1 MKLLIFDTET
11 TGLPKTRQPA
21 SNGPNN
27 WPHIVSISWIILET
41 ETNTETKARHYIIR
55 PNGWDIPE
63 DSIKIH
69 GITPEIAHQKGVDLM
84 SVMME
89 FVKED
94 CDMWVAHNLEFDMSV
109 IVNAFLWD
117 LRIQFPVTPQ
127 RKMCTMLLSKPICKL
142 PGMYRNSYKP
152 PKLKELYNH
161 AFGRYPEELMLHNSM
176 YDVRILTDIIKS
188 YLPLRQALG
197 LVARS
202 DDKPYGRTLT
212 ICLKHAEKEYQSDD
226 DLGK

>member
-11 TGLPKTRQPA
+11 TGLPKSRQPA

-27 WPHIVSISWIILET
+27 WPHIVSISWIILDT
-41 ETNTETKARHYIIR
+41 ETNTELKRCNYIIR

-63 DSIKIH
+63 DSIRIH
-69 GITPEIAHQKGVDLM
+69 GITLEIAQQKGVDLM
-84 SVMME
+84 GAMTE
-89 FVKED
+89 FVKEYS
-94 CDMWVAHNLEFDMSV
+94 DMWVAHNLEFDMNV

-117 LRIQFPVTPQ
+117 LQIQFPVTPQ
-127 RKMCTMLLSKPICKL
+127 RKMCTMLLSKPICKM
-142 PGMYRNSYKP
+142 PGMYRNKYKS
-152 PKLKELYNH
+152 PKLKELYHH

-176 YDVRILTDIIKS
+176 YDVGILTDIIKS

-202 DDKPYGRTLT
+202 DVKSDGRTLT
-212 ICLKHAEKEYQSDD
+212 ICLKHSDKEYQSDN